1 MRLPDAV
8 ADARAEIVSLDLRGA
23 PPRMSLEVHLG
34 GPALL
39 GEACA
44 LPLAVVSTGDA
55 LGAAELAFAFRAGGD
70 ASEGDAADAAVELMR
85 DPKTPLR
92 PGESIVVGD
101 VPPGG
106 SWRGAAYVRWRRL
119 GPPATLV
126 VELRGKRAEDGA
138 GAVVGLEPANGTPGT
153 GAADASVGSEVRTA
167 LETEV
172 EVTVQAPFAVSR
184 ETTARYRTHAL
195 AFDADAR
202 EPTREL
208 SVVRVAAAGSRLSV
222 AGVRA
227 LDESRDES
235 HDEGAPSVLDEGDE
249 YLHVS
254 RGTRGTAPKA
264 LEVTWRRVEGRE
276 TGEVARTTI
285 STHDEKKS
293 TSTTPERADPL
304 PRRPIRNRHRWW

>member
-1 MRLPDAV
+1 M
-8 ADARAEIVSLDLRGA
+8 
-23 PPRMSLEVHLG
+23 
-34 GPALL
+34 
-39 GEACA
+39 
-44 LPLAVVSTGDA
+44 
-55 LGAAELAFAFRAGGD
+55 
-70 ASEGDAADAAVELMR
+70 
-85 DPKTPLR
+85 
-92 PGESIVVGD
+92 
-101 VPPGG
+101 
-106 SWRGAAYVRWRRL
+106 
-119 GPPATLV
+119 
-126 VELRGKRAEDGA
+126 
-138 GAVVGLEPANGTPGT
+138 
-153 GAADASVGSEVRTA
+153 
-167 LETEV
+167 
-172 EVTVQAPFAVSR
+172 TVQAPFAVSR

-227 LDESRDES
+227 PDESRDES

-285 STHDEKKS
+285 STHDEKKVDVDDARTSRPS
-293 TSTTPERADPL
+293 TETSDSKSTPLVVTLERRARRRGTSVPPARAMSQRDSAAATSDASRGGRGGFVFGGARTAPSSSRRERRRIWGTPSSGHL
-304 PRRPIRNRHRWW
+304 GG